1 MATRRTTAAE
11 NVAINMLADDPD
23 LTLEE
28 ALDLV
33 LESEVELWDP
43 VTRTM
48 VRPEDVARELSKL
61 ESRSSGAGRCP
72 PGLRV
77 YHATDLATAR
87 SLVRRGFIPETK
99 PRPRHAGMEYAP
111 GRGADPGLYVGE
123 SPRAVEGYGRAIV
136 EVCIP
141 EDWLEVP
148 AELRAHGV
156 RDPLRALESHDG
168 AVINRAIPASAF
180 QIFKG

>member
-1 MATRRTTAAE
+1 MKANRAAE

-33 LESEVELWDP
+33 LESDVELWDS

-48 VRPEDVARELSKL
+48 VRPEDVARKLSRL
-61 ESRSSGAGRCP
+61 GSSGSDVNHCP
-72 PGLRV
+72 PDLRV
-77 YHATDLATAR
+77 YHATDPSTAR

-99 PRPRHAGMEYAP
+99 PRPRHAKMEYAP
-111 GRGADPGLYVGE
+111 GRGMDRGLYVGE
-123 SPRAVEGYGRAIV
+123 SLRAVEGYGRAIV
-136 EVCIP
+136 EVCVP

-148 AELRAHGV
+148 IELRARGV

-168 AVINRAIPASAF
+168 AVINRAIPANAF
-180 QIFKG
+180 QIKVKG